1 MFYYVY
7 LFSLIVLILLI
18 NNFFIKNDILINF
31 TGENHQKFASRIKI
45 PLTGGLYLF
54 LGLIPFLFDNSLSL
68 LLFLFL
74 ICTLGIFSD
83 LKLINSASLRFL
95 FQITLILCFTIFN
108 EVQIIDTRIYVLD
121 EVLKIEIINYFFVSF
136 CVLILINGS
145 NFIDGLNTLN
155 IGYYLLITIVI
166 FYLNYNDLIYLRD
179 FELKNFIILLSIVFL
194 FNFFNQFYLGDSGS
208 YLLGFIFS
216 VFLIYVYNWNSHL
229 SPFFIILLLWYP
241 CYETLFSIIRKYL
254 LKKSPMSP
262 DSNHFHQLIFF
273 YIKKKFKLKIFTAN
287 LMTANFINLYNLVI
301 FILCLNFISNSQIQI
316 LFILLN
322 LIIYTV
328 IYFKIFIIKYFK
340 K

>member
-1 MFYYVY
+1 M
-7 LFSLIVLILLI
+7 
-18 NNFFIKNDILINF
+18 
-31 TGENHQKFASRIKI
+31 
-45 PLTGGLYLF
+45 
-54 LGLIPFLFDNSLSL
+54 
-68 LLFLFL
+68 
-74 ICTLGIFSD
+74 
-83 LKLINSASLRFL
+83 
-95 FQITLILCFTIFN
+95 
-108 EVQIIDTRIYVLD
+108 
-121 EVLKIEIINYFFVSF
+121 
-136 CVLILINGS
+136 
-145 NFIDGLNTLN
+145 
-155 IGYYLLITIVI
+155 
-166 FYLNYNDLIYLRD
+166 IYLRD

-216 VFLIYVYNWNSHL
+216 VFLIYVYNWNSHI